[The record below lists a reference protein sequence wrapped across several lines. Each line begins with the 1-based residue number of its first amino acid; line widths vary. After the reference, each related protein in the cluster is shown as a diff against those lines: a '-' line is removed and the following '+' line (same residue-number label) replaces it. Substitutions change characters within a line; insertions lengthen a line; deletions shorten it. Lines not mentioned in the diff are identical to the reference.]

1 MIDLHNHSEF
11 SFDSTTPVEE
21 NILAAINKKLKYISI
36 TDHLDLIT
44 REDDYR
50 EIIDI
55 PGYFDKV
62 KLLKDKYKNDINIL
76 FGVEVGIQP
85 ETAKLNDIIT
95 SKFEYDFI
103 IGSIHSLKEEDIYL
117 ANLIERYKP
126 KELYQLYF
134 EEMLKAVTETNN
146 FDSLGHIDYMDRY
159 YSSPEDVVP
168 ITEYKDLV
176 MEILRTIIKKG
187 KGFEINTAGIRAGL
201 SYMHPQTIVLDWY
214 KDLGGDIITIGSDAH
229 RKEDIGFGVFEAC
242 DLLESYGFNGI
253 YVFEKREPKKLYFK

>member
-85 ETAKLNDIIT
+85 ETAKLNDII
-95 SKFEYDFI
+95 FI
-103 IGSIHSLKEEDIYL
+103 FCK
-117 ANLIERYKP
+117 
-126 KELYQLYF
+126 
-134 EEMLKAVTETNN
+134 
-146 FDSLGHIDYMDRY
+146 
-159 YSSPEDVVP
+159 
-168 ITEYKDLV
+168 
-176 MEILRTIIKKG
+176 
-187 KGFEINTAGIRAGL
+187 
-201 SYMHPQTIVLDWY
+201 
-214 KDLGGDIITIGSDAH
+214 
-229 RKEDIGFGVFEAC
+229 
-242 DLLESYGFNGI
+242 
-253 YVFEKREPKKLYFK
+253 